1 LYSEAFGDLLLW
13 GIDELLTYH
22 YLVAEVF
29 RYRPDLE
36 YGDFW
41 AMPKTQQAELIW
53 DEIFVK
59 NTPVSEAARGVVTTL
74 HRLGIDARQKN
85 LDQIRQ
91 FFARFSSAEYIDRV
105 FELSSVRR
113 AVMTN
118 DPFESREQEVWNG
131 GGQTDERFEAALRLD
146 RLLNDF
152 PNRLP
157 QLNAQGFGATT
168 EIDENTTTA
177 ISDFLKSWIERM
189 KPVYRSSA
197 GCRSR

>member
-1 LYSEAFGDLLLW
+1 MDLNTMRRQVARVLEQTPTVDIHTHLYSAAFGDLLLW

-41 AMPKTQQAELIW
+41 ARSKARQAELIW

-74 HRLGIDARQKN
+74 QRLGIDAREKK
-85 LDQIRQ
+85 LDKIRQ
-91 FFARFSSAEYIDRV
+91 ALARFSTADYIDRV
-105 FELSSVRR
+105 LSLSNVSC

-118 DPFESREQEVWNG
+118 DPFDPAEQAVWNAG
-131 GGQTDERFEAALRLD
+131 GNPDGRFKPALRLD

-152 PNRLP
+152 SNSLS
-157 QLNAQGFGATT
+157 QLNAQGFG
-168 EIDENTTTA
+168 DTA
-177 ISDFLKSWIERM
+177 
-189 KPVYRSSA
+189 
-197 GCRSR
+197 